1 MDIDENDLLY
11 SNVFIP
17 QPELNNEISNESNEE
32 FKKFY
37 KQEESF
43 NKEKKL
49 KDTLDRMSIRSLYLN
64 EDTDSNSIL
73 NSNRFNAD
81 NASIKSLNKS
91 KLSEALP
98 SRRTKEIVTYVSV
111 DSRDRDKLLYKT
123 PSHFE
128 IFLGKT
134 FYNVKSIK
142 LASVEFPNTN
152 AVINSNNNKI
162 YWRNLEDIKEDTI
175 NAITQTYPTYDVSL
189 RIGSYIS
196 GSLQTEISNK
206 LATIKR
212 KDGNSDY
219 HYFLVTLDVD
229 TDIVTFTSLI
239 LSQLENNPIK
249 TTINSTALRITAQ
262 NHGYENGEYIYLVG
276 AKTLAGIPSTT
287 INAKHKIALVDL
299 NTFDIEI
306 NIKAGE
312 TLFGGGNTVKSGRIA
327 PFQLLFGE
335 NSKTVAQNIGFP
347 LENSSQLINTYI
359 KSITNFYQ
367 AIITTKTPHLF
378 QSNFDYIGKSCT
390 FNGSGTV
397 PTLDGGNKLIT
408 RIISSTSFAIQISN
422 KLVATSYRT
431 GQITFNGTTFD
442 IESINNQTSSTILIE
457 TFTDHNYSLDDINT
471 TITLYDTTTT
481 PTIDGNHKIYQILD
495 TKTFVIPGEIP
506 SGGEILTSVKPGNS
520 GSIPRNKPLTTKTVK
535 ITNAIP
541 GPKLYLTCPN
551 HELQIGDTFMIYNLI
566 TTPPIS
572 NTILTVLTVPSSD
585 TIVIDKPI
593 NYIDTVNIDS
603 EIAYIGTGLFSVS
616 FPNHGF
622 NNIVSI
628 QNTTLPIGQTA
639 GNLLILQTQLP
650 HNFTDGELVRISK
663 TDCDPPIDGSYDV
676 SYINSDTFTIP
687 YSFAIKE
694 SGTSGIIGF
703 AQDFH
708 LYGATDV
715 GGILSSNINGF
726 SYDVR
731 DIIDENNF
739 TFYKQNEPA
748 HSTEKGGGNSLYISS
763 LLHGFNGQQTN
774 TKNNLLNR
782 SINLEGENYSFLCCP
797 QLSTML
803 NTGNVKD
810 VFARITLDQSPGNMV
825 FSYLSNPKTFDTVP
839 LHRLENLEFSV
850 LNYDGSFYEFN
861 DLDYSFTL
869 EITEV
874 IDITDSFN
882 ISSKRGIVDN

>member
-17 QPELNNEISNESNEE
+17 KPELNTEISNESNEE

-37 KQEESF
+37 KQEESL
-43 NKEKKL
+43 NKERKL
-49 KDTLDRMSIRSLYLN
+49 KDTLDRMSIRSVYLN
-64 EDTDSNSIL
+64 EDTDANSIL
-73 NSNRFNAD
+73 NNNRFNND
-81 NASIKSLNKS
+81 STSITSLNKN
-91 KLSEALP
+91 KLTENT
-98 SRRTKEIVTYVSV
+98 RRIKEIVTYISI
-111 DSRDRDKLLYKT
+111 DSRDRDKLVYKNA
-123 PSHFE
+123 SKFK

-152 AVINSNNNKI
+152 AVINSNNNQI
-162 YWRNLEDIKEDTI
+162 YWRNLEDITSDTI
-175 NAITQTYPTYDVSL
+175 NAITETYPIYDVSL

-196 GSLQTEISNK
+196 GSLQTEITNK

-219 HYFLVTLDVD
+219 HYFIVSLDID

-239 LSQLENNPIK
+239 LTQLPNNPIQ
-249 TTINSTALRITAQ
+249 TSSNSTVLRINAP
-262 NHGYENGEYIYLVG
+262 NHGYVNNEFIYLVG
-276 AKTLAGIPSTT
+276 AKTLAGIQSTT
-287 INAKHKIALVDL
+287 INAKHKIVVIDS

-306 NIKAGE
+306 NVKGGE
-312 TLFGGGNTVKSGRIA
+312 TLLGGGNTVKSGRIA

-335 NSKTVAQNIGFP
+335 YPKTVAQNLGFP
-347 LENSSQLINTYI
+347 LENSSELINTYI

-378 QSNFDYIGKSCT
+378 LSNFNYLGQTCNIS
-390 FNGSGTV
+390 GSGTS
-397 PTLDGGNKLIT
+397 PIIDGSKIIT
-408 RIISSTSFAIQISN
+408 RIISTTSFAIQMSN
-422 KLVATSYRT
+422 TLDLTSFNS

-442 IESINNQTSSTILIE
+442 IQSINNNNSNTILIE
-457 TFTDHNYSLDDINT
+457 TFTEHNYSLDDINKN
-471 TITLYDTTTT
+471 IILYNTTTT
-481 PTIDGNHKIYQILD
+481 PTIDGDHAIYQIFNSN
-495 TKTFVIPGEIP
+495 TFVIPGDIP
-506 SGGEILTSVKPGNS
+506 SGGEIINSVNPGDS
-520 GSIPRNKPLTTKTVK
+520 GSIPRNNPLTTHTIK
-535 ITNAIP
+535 ITNAII
-541 GPKLYLTCPN
+541 GPTLFLTCPN
-551 HELQIGDTFMIYNLI
+551 HKLQVGDTFMIYNLI
-566 TTPPIS
+566 TSPPIANS
-572 NTILTVLTVPSSD
+572 IVTVFSIPTPN
-585 TIVIDKPI
+585 TIVINTPI
-593 NYIDTVNIDS
+593 NSIDMTNINS

-628 QNTTLPIGQTA
+628 QNTSGYPAGQTV

-650 HNFTDGELVRISK
+650 HNFTNGDLVRLNNTNS
-663 TDCDPPIDGSYDV
+663 TPIIDDSYTV
-676 SYINSDTFTIP
+676 SVINSDTFTIP
-687 YSFAIKE
+687 YSFPII
-694 SGTSGIIGF
+694 SPGTSGLIGF
-703 AQDFH
+703 NQNFY
-708 LYGATDV
+708 LYGSTNV
-715 GGILSSNINGF
+715 GGILSSNINNT
-726 SYDVR
+726 SYTVR
-731 DIIDENNF
+731 DIIDTHNF
-739 TFYKQNEPA
+739 TFYKQNDPA
-748 HSTEKGGGNSLYISS
+748 HTAENGGGNSLYISS

-810 VFARITLDQSPGNMV
+810 VFARITLDQSPGSVV
-825 FSYLSNPKTFDTVP
+825 FSYMSNPKTFDTTP
-839 LHRLENLEFSV
+839 LNRLEDLEFSV

-874 IDITDSFN
+874 IDITDHFN